1 MHPKNG
7 HFQKGKWKKSLDY
20 CGFVVG
26 LWSVAGFESEK
37 EFGLLLGLCYLWL
50 IGLLI
55 VLHSLQPMHHRM
67 LYGLWSYPSCQFYMK
82 IREKKK
88 LKKEEENNYV
98 WWCVVNTSKCALG
111 SFFFF
116 FWLKNLFV
124 FLLKN

>member
-1 MHPKNG
+1 MAIFKKENG
-7 HFQKGKWKKSLDY
+7 KRLWTIVGLWWGCEVLLGLKGKKSLDY

-98 WWCVVNTSKCALG
+98 WWMLVSVR
-111 SFFFF
+111 
-116 FWLKNLFV
+116 
-124 FLLKN
+124 